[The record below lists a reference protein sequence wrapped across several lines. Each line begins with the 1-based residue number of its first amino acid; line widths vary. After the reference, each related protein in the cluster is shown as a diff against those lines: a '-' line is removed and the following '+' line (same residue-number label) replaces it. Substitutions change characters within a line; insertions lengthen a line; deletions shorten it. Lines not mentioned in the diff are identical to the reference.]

1 MQAKKLFTNLDM
13 QGNQLMQA
21 VLEHRAPS
29 APFVEGRVSYDPAA
43 QMGFLETAGG
53 YTYFPMSNAAGAYVV
68 GAPDVRLVTNNNNA
82 QFRDQ
87 QGNFFVLPPVNTVSI
102 RAQNLP
108 KDFFT
113 DPKLDAAIDLFVYR
127 NKRHAGA
134 SRQLHGAG
142 FRHPVSYANGQTEDD
157 IRIANGI
164 IPAKSMLRGGRPH
177 GGFGDRHTN
186 WPLLNYANTQ
196 EVVFFKNFE
205 PEAFFQDS
213 KLETINADPAIYPGG
228 NVGLRVKALAASGRT
243 TRLNYRYQYG
253 SVQNSA
259 RTLYFSFAYSWID
272 KNAPDPRQRIVG
284 PMSPIFQ
291 AKSEHWFQ
299 RNTATGFIEPNTK
312 QERLVLSAIQTQGSG
327 K

>member
-1 MQAKKLFTNLDM
+1 MQAKQLFMNLDL
-13 QGNQLMQA
+13 QGNQLVQA

-43 QMGFLETAGG
+43 QMGFLETASG
-53 YTYFPMSNAAGAYVV
+53 YSYFPLANTAGAYVV
-68 GAPDVRLVTNNNNA
+68 GAPDVRLVTNANNI

-87 QGNFFVLPPVNTVSI
+87 QGNMFAQPPINTVSI

-108 KDFFT
+108 KDFFV

-134 SRQLHGAG
+134 SRRLHGAG
-142 FRHPVSYANGQTEDD
+142 FRHPVSYATGQTEDD

-177 GGFGDRHTN
+177 DGFGVRHTN
-186 WPLLNYANTQ
+186 WPLLNYTNAQ
-196 EVVFFKNFE
+196 EVVSFKNFE

-213 KLETINADPAIYPGG
+213 KLETLAADPAIYPSGTIG
-228 NVGLRVKALAASGRT
+228 ITVKALAGSGRT
-243 TRLNYRYQYG
+243 TRLSYRYQYG

-259 RTLYFSFAYSWID
+259 RTLYFAFAYSWID
-272 KNAPDPRQRIVG
+272 KSAPDPRQRIIG
-284 PMSPIFQ
+284 PMSQIFQ
-291 AKSEHWFQ
+291 AKSERWFQ
-299 RNTATGFIEPNTK
+299 RNSATGFIEINNK
-312 QERLVLSAIQTQGSG
+312 QERLVLSAMQTQGSG